1 MGTHF
6 TLLDGLVLAAYFV
19 AMMAIGFGFRAR
31 SRSVEGF
38 TAAGRNLPGWLCGL
52 SILATYISSISF
64 LALPGKAFAANW
76 NPFAFGLALPIAT
89 WIGVRW
95 FLPFYRRSGCVSA
108 YTHFEERFGA
118 WARVYV
124 SSCYLLNQLTRMGII
139 TYLMALPMSV
149 LLGWNIQT
157 IIVLTTIA
165 TAVYTLVGGITAVI
179 WSDALQTI
187 VLVVG
192 ALVCAVLM
200 VVGLPG
206 GFRQFVE
213 LGNAHDKFSLGSFGG
228 DLTQS
233 TFWVVLVY
241 GLVINLQ
248 NFGVDQNYIQRYH
261 AAESDQAARRS
272 LWLGGLLYIPLS
284 AVFFFI
290 GTALFAY
297 YTAWPEAL
305 PAEFRG
311 TEMADFV
318 FPYFIVSVLP
328 SGVTGLLIAAIF
340 SAAMSTISTS
350 LNSSATILLD
360 DYYRRFVDRET
371 GEKRGMIVLR
381 VATILWALGA
391 MGIALAMT
399 TFVRS
404 ALDASWILSGIFSGG
419 MLGLFLLG
427 FLSRR
432 ATSHIA
438 AAGVFAGV
446 AVTFWMTISPRWDVW
461 PEAMRSPFHGFLIA
475 VFGTAA
481 ILLVGG
487 VLTMLVAPRSTKT
500 PSVGPESNFTSKPR

>member
-1 MGTHF
+1 MKTHF
-6 TLLDGLVLAAYFV
+6 TFADGLVLAAYFA
-19 AMMAIGFGFRAR
+19 AMLGIGFGFRRR
-31 SRSVEGF
+31 SLSVEGF
-38 TAAGRNLPGWLCGL
+38 TAASRNLPGWLCGL
-52 SILATYISSISF
+52 SILATYVSSISF
-64 LALPGKAFAANW
+64 IALPGKAFSADW
-76 NPFAFGLALPIAT
+76 NSYVFGLSLPIAT
-89 WIGVRW
+89 FIGVRW

-108 YTHFEERFGA
+108 YTHLEERFGS
-118 WARVYV
+118 WARVYA
-124 SSCYLLNQLTRMGII
+124 SSCYLLTQLTRMGMI

-149 LLGWNIQT
+149 LLGWNILT
-157 IIVLTTIA
+157 IIVITTLV
-165 TAVYTLVGGITAVI
+165 TALYTIVGGITAVI

-187 VLVVG
+187 VLMTG
-192 ALVCAVLM
+192 AVACAILM
-200 VVGLPG
+200 IAGLPG
-206 GFRQFVE
+206 GWDQFME
-213 LGNAHDKFSLGSFGG
+213 LAEAHDKFSLGSFSV

-261 AAESDQAARRS
+261 AAESDSAARQS

-297 YTAWPEAL
+297 YTAWPDAL
-305 PAEFRG
+305 PATFRG
-311 TEMADFV
+311 DDKGDFV

-360 DYYRRFVDRET
+360 DFYRRFVNPET
-371 GEKRGMIVLR
+371 DERRAMVVLR
-381 VATILWALGA
+381 AASALWALCA

-404 ALDASWILSGIFSGG
+404 ALDTSWILTGIFSGG

-432 ATSHIA
+432 PDSRCAA
-438 AAGVFAGV
+438 VGVAAGVMV
-446 AVTFWMTISPRWDVW
+446 IFWMTVSPRWGWW
-461 PEAMRSPFHGFLIA
+461 PETMRSPFHGFLTT

-481 ILLVGG
+481 VLLVGA
-487 VLTMLVAPRSTKT
+487 VITMLAGTRNFRETSVAPDQ
-500 PSVGPESNFTSKPR
+500 FD

>member
-1 MGTHF
+1 MAMETHF
-6 TLLDGLVLAAYFV
+6 TGLDGVVLAAYFI
-19 AMMAIGFGFRAR
+19 AMMAIGFGFRKK
-31 SRSVEGF
+31 SGSVEGF
-38 TAAGRNLPGWLCGL
+38 TAAGRNLPGWVCGL
-52 SILATYISSISF
+52 SILATYVSSISF

-76 NPFAFGLALPIAT
+76 NPFVFGLALPIAT

-95 FLPFYRRSGCVSA
+95 FLPFYRRTGCVSA
-108 YTHFEERFGA
+108 YTHLEERFGS
-118 WARVYV
+118 WARVYA
-124 SSCYLLNQLTRMGII
+124 SGCYLLTQLTRMGMI

-157 IIVLTTIA
+157 IIILTTIV
-165 TAVYTLVGGITAVI
+165 TAVYTLVGGIAAVI

-187 VLVVG
+187 VLMTG

-200 VVGLPG
+200 IVGLPG
-206 GFRQFVE
+206 GWGQFLALAE
-213 LGNAHDKFSLGSFGG
+213 AHDKFSLGGFSG

-261 AAESDQAARRS
+261 AAESDRAARRS
-272 LWLGGLLYIPLS
+272 LWMGGLLYIPLS

-297 YTAWPEAL
+297 YSAWPTAL
-305 PAEFRG
+305 PAEFTG
-311 TEMADFV
+311 KDKADFV

-360 DYYRRFVDRET
+360 DYYGRFVDRKVT
-371 GEKRGMIVLR
+371 EKRSMLVLR
-381 VATILWALGA
+381 VATVLWAICA

-404 ALDASWILSGIFSGG
+404 ALDTSWTLSGIFSGG

-432 ATSHIA
+432 TASRGA
-438 AAGVFAGV
+438 AAGVAAGV
-446 AVTFWMTISPRWDVW
+446 AVIFWMTVSPRWEWW
-461 PEAMRSPFHGFLIA
+461 PEGLRSPFHGFLTT
-475 VFGTAA
+475 VFGTTAVLLTGAA
-481 ILLVGG
+481 ITLLVG
-487 VLTMLVAPRSTKT
+487 LRSRRKN
-500 PSVGPESNFTSKPR
+500 P